1 MSFYESVYI
10 ARPDISA
17 AQVEALTQSLTAIVE
32 ENGGKVAKTE
42 YWGVKSLA
50 YRIKKNRKGHYSLL
64 NLDAPPAALKEME
77 RNMRLSEDIIR
88 YISVRVDQLEEGPS
102 IVMQNKSGR
111 DGRNRDRGGGFSGG
125 AAKKADNS
133 GGNGK
138 TDRHG
143 ETGKAQTEAANAPT
157 DAGGPQTE
165 AAGAPA
171 EPGKVQTEGDK
182 PQAETAGAPTD
193 AARPRTEAA
202 RPRTEAAGT
211 PTDAGKPQAK
221 SAGGPTA
228 TTTEAGT
235 ET

>member
-17 AQVEALTQSLTAIVE
+17 AQVEALTQSLTGIVE
-32 ENGGKVAKTE
+32 ENGGKVTKTE

-88 YISVRVDQLEEGPS
+88 YMSVRVDELEEGPS
-102 IVMQNKSGR
+102 IVMQNKSSR
-111 DGRNRDRGGGFSGG
+111 DGRNRGAGFRGG

-133 GGNGK
+133 GGSEK
-138 TDRHG
+138 ADRQG
-143 ETGKAQTEAANAPT
+143 ETGKARTEAAKAPT
-157 DAGGPQTE
+157 
-165 AAGAPA
+165 
-171 EPGKVQTEGDK
+171 EPGKPRTEADGAQPDAGK
-182 PQAETAGAPTD
+182 PQAETAGAPT
-193 AARPRTEAA
+193 E
-202 RPRTEAAGT
+202 
-211 PTDAGKPQAK
+211 
-221 SAGGPTA
+221 
-228 TTTEAGT
+228 TTEAGT

>member
-17 AQVEALTQSLTAIVE
+17 AQVEALTQSLTGIVE
-32 ENGGKVAKTE
+32 ENGGKVTKTE

-88 YISVRVDQLEEGPS
+88 YMSVRVDQLEEGPS

-111 DGRNRDRGGGFSGG
+111 EGRNRDRNAGFKAG
-125 AAKKADNS
+125 AAKKTNDA
-133 GGNGK
+133 GGNQK
-138 TDRHG
+138 ADQQT
-143 ETGKAQTEAANAPT
+143 ETGGARTETGGAQTETVKAQTETVKA
-157 DAGGPQTE
+157 QTE
-165 AAGAPA
+165 TSEA
-171 EPGKVQTEGDK
+171 QTETSEA
-182 PQAETAGAPTD
+182 QTETVKAQ
-193 AARPRTEAA
+193 TE
-202 RPRTEAAGT
+202 T
-211 PTDAGKPQAK
+211 
-221 SAGGPTA
+221 S
-228 TTTEAGT
+228 EAGT

>member
-17 AQVEALTQSLTAIVE
+17 AQVEALTQSLTGIVE
-32 ENGGKVAKTE
+32 ENGGKVTKTE

-88 YISVRVDQLEEGPS
+88 YMSVRVDQLEEGPS

-111 DGRNRDRGGGFSGG
+111 DGRNRDRSGGFRGG

-143 ETGKAQTEAANAPT
+143 ETGKAQTGAANAPT
-157 DAGGPQTE
+157 GAGGPQTE
-165 AAGAPA
+165 AAGAQA

-182 PQAETAGAPTD
+182 PQAETTGAPTD
-193 AARPRTEAA
+193 AAK
-202 RPRTEAAGT
+202 PRTEAAGT
-211 PTDAGKPQAK
+211 PTDAGKPQAE
-221 SAGGPTA
+221 SAGEPTA

>member
-17 AQVEALTQSLTAIVE
+17 AQVEALTQSLTGIVE
-32 ENGGKVAKTE
+32 ENGGKVTKTE

-88 YISVRVDQLEEGPS
+88 YMSVRVDQFEEGPS
-102 IVMQNKSGR
+102 IVMQSKSGR
-111 DGRNRDRGGGFSGG
+111 DGRNRDRGFRGG

-143 ETGKAQTEAANAPT
+143 ETGTAQAEAAKAPT
-157 DAGGPQTE
+157 DAAKPQAEAAGAPTDASKPQAEAAGAPTDASKPQTE
-165 AAGAPA
+165 AAGAPTDA
-171 EPGKVQTEGDK
+171 GK
-182 PQAETAGAPTD
+182 PQAEAP
-193 AARPRTEAA
+193 R
-202 RPRTEAAGT
+202 T
-211 PTDAGKPQAK
+211 PTDAGKPLAEA
-221 SAGGPTA
+221 AGEPTA
-228 TTTEAGT
+228 ATTEAGT

>member
-17 AQVEALTQSLTAIVE
+17 AQVEALTQSLTGIVE
-32 ENGGKVAKTE
+32 ENGGKVTKTE

-88 YISVRVDQLEEGPS
+88 YMSVRVDQLEEGPS

-111 DGRNRDRGGGFSGG
+111 EGRNRDRNAGFKAG
-125 AAKKADNS
+125 AAKKTNDA
-133 GGNGK
+133 GGNQK
-138 TDRHG
+138 ADQQT
-143 ETGKAQTEAANAPT
+143 ETGGARTETGGAQTETVKAQTETVKA
-157 DAGGPQTE
+157 QTE
-165 AAGAPA
+165 TSEA
-171 EPGKVQTEGDK
+171 QTETVK
-182 PQAETAGAPTD
+182 AQTET
-193 AARPRTEAA
+193 
-202 RPRTEAAGT
+202 
-211 PTDAGKPQAK
+211 
-221 SAGGPTA
+221 S
-228 TTTEAGT
+228 EAGT

>member
-17 AQVEALTQSLTAIVE
+17 AQVEALTQSLTGIVE
-32 ENGGKVAKTE
+32 ENGGKVTKTE

-88 YISVRVDQLEEGPS
+88 YMSVRVDQLEEGPS
-102 IVMQNKSGR
+102 IVMQSKSGR
-111 DGRNRDRGGGFSGG
+111 DGRNRDRSGGFRGG

-157 DAGGPQTE
+157 DAG
-165 AAGAPA
+165 
-171 EPGKVQTEGDK
+171 K

-193 AARPRTEAA
+193 ADRPQMEAA
-202 RPRTEAAGT
+202 RTSTDVGKPQAETAGT
-211 PTDAGKPQAK
+211 STDAGKPQAETAGAPTDAGKPQAET
-221 SAGGPTA
+221 AGAPTA